1 MRTRDG
7 NGGKQMMVTRLKPT
21 FLSDPYRSDSGM
33 LKLLAG
39 TQDIRVM
46 KMHPTSVVLI
56 HSVPRFAAVLEDQ
69 GMASAAFWVGSGTS
83 DFQCYSGIQYVIFNV
98 IYVRSSCSLLN
109 EEKHFV
115 GVLDENPTMPQ

>member
-7 NGGKQMMVTRLKPT
+7 NGGKQMMQVTRLKPT

-39 TQDIRVM
+39 TQDMRVM

-56 HSVPRFAAVLEDQ
+56 HSVPRRIKGWQVLHFGWGQ
-69 GMASAAFWVGSGTS
+69 VHLISSV
-83 DFQCYSGIQYVIFNV
+83 IQVFN
-98 IYVRSSCSLLN
+98 
-109 EEKHFV
+109 
-115 GVLDENPTMPQ
+115 M